1 MNLHLRRRS
10 SEALPGDPLG
20 QRLCQIFP
28 YRWQAIAKSNDP
40 EAPWETI
47 TRYPLTPRKLWH
59 LWQDAAQIVGV
70 RFGHSTS
77 YAMIDID
84 SNSPYHPR
92 QDRQAI
98 SRVRATLETI
108 GITRTFLTQS
118 SFSGGY
124 HLWLPLPEEV
134 RTFWL
139 AAALKQCLEAQHF
152 VIKQGWLEIFPN
164 CKSYAL
170 AGHFSEYQGHR
181 LPLQSATGAQLIG
194 DDLTPILGGLE
205 RFFELWDHCAS
216 GQYMDDLAQAIHQAE
231 ANKKGR
237 HTRRRSSVVQ
247 AWRDDQE
254 LEIREGWTG
263 AGQTNHLLKTIAC
276 YGVVFQGLTGEALIT
291 YVQNTATSCPGYT
304 QWCRHQ
310 HEITMRCGIWARAA
324 EGYYWSL
331 GTERTRQ
338 GNIYHEQGHNPVN
351 SFNQQRSQDA
361 QSRIQ
366 AAYNR
371 LQLAGRLP
379 EGKTARENLIVQEAR
394 CSKQTTRKYIHLWY
408 PEQRKAQEVCTTDAK
423 PVLSQSSPVTDR
435 SLGSLKPLRIN
446 PIHTSPY
453 MKGLAVCSK
462 SESNLSQLSLAL
474 GGAGGLSTAKE
485 PSPQILPPQIS
496 ALPRPQQSQFA
507 IKPLARS
514 TKRGVDTKPSQS
526 WSVEDTKLENTKREV
541 GKLIRQLGWSLAKV
555 KQFMD
560 QALGKSL
567 QALVEDDWILLLYK
581 MRNLAA
587 PS

>member
-20 QRLCQIFP
+20 QRLCQIFT

-40 EAPWETI
+40 EAPWQTI
-47 TRYPLTPRKLWH
+47 TRYPLTPRKLWN

-84 SNSPYHPR
+84 SNSPYHPQ

-98 SRVRATLETI
+98 SMLRAALETI

-181 LPLQSATGAQLIG
+181 LPLQSATGAQLID

-216 GQYMDDLAQAIHQAE
+216 GQYMDDLSQAIHQAE

-237 HTRRRSSVVQ
+237 YTRRHSSVVQ

-276 YGVVFQGLTGEALIT
+276 YGVVFQGLTGEALIN

-310 HEITMRCGIWARAA
+310 HEIRMRCGIWARAA

-331 GTERTRQ
+331 GTEGSRQ
-338 GNIYHEQGHNPVN
+338 ENIYHEQGRNSVN

-371 LQLAGRLP
+371 LRSEGRLP
-379 EGKTARENLIVQEAR
+379 QGKTARENLIVEEAH
-394 CSKQTTRKYIHLWY
+394 CSKQTTRKYLHLWY
-408 PEQRKAQEVCTTDAK
+408 PEQSEAQEVCTADAK
-423 PVLSQSSPVTDR
+423 PVLSQSEASSDIEFKSLNPLPVN
-435 SLGSLKPLRIN
+435 KVQ
-446 PIHTSPY
+446 TSSY

-462 SESNLSQLSLAL
+462 SESTPSQLSLVL
-474 GGAGGLSTAKE
+474 GGVGGLSTAE
-485 PSPQILPPQIS
+485 QPPPRLLSPQRLPLS
-496 ALPRPQQSQFA
+496 RQSQSA
-507 IKPLARS
+507 IKPLTRS
-514 TKRGVDTKPSQS
+514 TKLAASAKRSQS
-526 WSVEDTKLENTKREV
+526 WGVESTKLEFGNLV
-541 GKLIRQLGWSLAKV
+541 RQLGWSLAEV
-555 KQFMD
+555 KQFIG
-560 QALGKSL
+560 QILGKSL
-567 QALVEDDWILLLYK
+567 QTLAEDDWILLLYQ
-581 MRNLAA
+581 MRNLV
-587 PS
+587 